1 MDHSRVTVDC
11 AAFQR
16 PDLAT
21 VDALLRLRLMLKR
34 AGEDVVLENSGP
46 RLRELITLI
55 GVQEALESAPSVKP
69 GRETEERE

>member
-1 MDHSRVTVDC
+1 MGHNPVTVDC
-11 AAFQR
+11 LAFGQ

-46 RLRELITLI
+46 RLRELISLL
-55 GVQEALESAPSVKP
+55 GVEDVLECAPSVEA
-69 GRETEERE
+69 GREAEERE

>member
-1 MDHSRVTVDC
+1 MGHNRVTVDC
-11 AAFQR
+11 LAFRQ

-46 RLRELITLI
+46 RLRELIGLL
-55 GVQEALESAPSVKP
+55 GVQEVLECPPSVEA
-69 GRETEERE
+69 GREAEERE